1 MEFKYIFDWFIQSER
16 RKEILVDFNQ
26 PLTATH
32 IAQRTNIS
40 LDACLHV
47 LWVLSLYNIVYC
59 LNKDTRYNRVYWLT
73 ELGKRCQQK
82 LREDKSLRPLARNF
96 PSIPWNLFGSVC
108 YSHRSTVIKTMHE
121 PMQAA
126 KVKRKALY
134 QNSKLRMSANNVR
147 DVMKYLLSKDIVR
160 KVYVRRKRHP
170 RYELTELGK
179 EFKGLL
185 ISAKGDMKSCY

>member
-26 PLTATH
+26 PLTATQIVRRTG
-32 IAQRTNIS
+32 IA

-59 LNKDTRYNRVYWLT
+59 LNKDTKYNRVYWLT
-73 ELGKRCQQK
+73 ELGKRCQKK
-82 LREDKSLRPLARNF
+82 LREDGSLRPLVHNF
-96 PSIPWNLFGSVC
+96 PSISWNLFGSVC

-160 KVYVRRKRHP
+160 KVYVKRRRHP

-179 EFKGLL
+179 KFRELL
-185 ISAKGDMKSCY
+185 LGVRVF